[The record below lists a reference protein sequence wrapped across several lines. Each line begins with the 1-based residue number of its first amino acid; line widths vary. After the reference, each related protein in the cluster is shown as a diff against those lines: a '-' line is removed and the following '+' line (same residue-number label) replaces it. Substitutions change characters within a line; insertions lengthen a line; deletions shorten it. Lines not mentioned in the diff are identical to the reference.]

1 MVVKMIRRA
10 KIWHDAGETVTVSP
24 VDADF
29 LIACGAAVPV
39 VTVNQEPAGDGKKTD
54 KKADSKK

>member
-1 MVVKMIRRA
+1 MVVKLIRRA

-29 LIACGAAVPV
+29 MIACGAAVPV
-39 VTVNQEPAGDGKKTD
+39 VTVNHEPAGDGKKTD

>member
-1 MVVKMIRRA
+1 MVVKLIRRA
-10 KIWHDAGETVTVSP
+10 KIWHDAGETVAVSP

-29 LIACGAAVPV
+29 LIACGTAVPV
-39 VTVNQEPAGDGKKTD
+39 VTAKQPDGDGKKTD